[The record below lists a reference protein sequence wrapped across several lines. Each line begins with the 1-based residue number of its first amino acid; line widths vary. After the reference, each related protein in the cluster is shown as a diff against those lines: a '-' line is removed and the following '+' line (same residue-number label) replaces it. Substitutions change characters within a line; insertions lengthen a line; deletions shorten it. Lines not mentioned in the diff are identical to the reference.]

1 VKKEQFGGPGSFF
14 IRPTKLTELGGLLLK
29 LLIESVD
36 SSDMDGRALF
46 QSVLNPRENLLWIGE
61 PPCASGRR
69 LGAAA
74 IGLLFVFTVALFF
87 RNAPIPPHMG
97 FQRMAG
103 LVFGVALFCTIPFSL
118 IQFSLRGDR
127 TKSFALTDYRL
138 LMTVGPRREDVRMV
152 ALMALAPVE
161 VMRDSRGRHDKML
174 RFSLPGTRY
183 CAADLDLSRKRAS
196 RCVERIELVRRRSG
210 RRSEANRRREDCRH
224 GNDLISAT
232 PPVWSNGAVA
242 IASGSSSYQSFSQVN
257 RSAANRS
264 ASGVD
269 ARIPT
274 AARCLYQSVN
284 LRQQTPGQ
292 RPGVLSLP
300 GSFLRE

>member
-1 VKKEQFGGPGSFF
+1 MVHLEC
-14 IRPTKLTELGGLLLK
+14 IRYLISSKRESTGGLLLK
-29 LLIESVD
+29 LLVEPVD

-97 FQRMAG
+97 FQRIAG

-118 IQFSLRGDR
+118 IRFSLRGDR
-127 TKSFALTDYRL
+127 TKAFALTDHRL
-138 LMTVGPRREDVRMV
+138 LMTVGPGREDVRMV
-152 ALMALAPVE
+152 ALKALAPVE

-183 CAADLDLSRKRAS
+183 VRPIWTCLD
-196 RCVERIELVRRRSG
+196 SG
-210 RRSEANRRREDCRH
+210 RADAWSESSWYVDDPDAVRK
-224 GNDLISAT
+224 LIE
-232 PPVWSNGAVA
+232 
-242 IASGSSSYQSFSQVN
+242 
-257 RSAANRS
+257 
-264 ASGVD
+264 D
-269 ARIPT
+269 ARI
-274 AARCLYQSVN
+274 AATV
-284 LRQQTPGQ
+284 T
-292 RPGVLSLP
+292 V
-300 GSFLRE
+300 